1 MKIVVY
7 GDNKRTGILLEDTI
21 IDIAKVMTKKN
32 KTGATNLARLEN
44 IIYGGQG
51 IIDQIQTT
59 IENLGEVGDELF
71 IAADKTILHAPNIPS
86 ARIACAGGNYAEH
99 AVAMAK
105 LRIERGESSPIKG
118 DPRDYVRDRGFW
130 GFWKVGR
137 EAIGHNAVLPFPTRA
152 TYLDYEGEV
161 AIVLGK
167 TGKNI
172 QEKQINDYIW
182 GVTLLG
188 DWSIRMSP
196 EGGPMNFAMQK
207 NFDKSCSIGPC
218 ILVGEINCMEIG
230 LETRVN
236 NEVRQQFQSGEMA
249 FSYGEY
255 LEYLSRD
262 FTLYPG
268 DIISGGTGAGT
279 AADSSKIGDN
289 GKPLLDRFL
298 KPGDVVDIIS
308 PQIGLLR
315 TEIAVSEE

>member
-7 GDNKRTGILLEDTI
+7 GGNKRTGILHEDTI
-21 IDIAKVMTKKN
+21 IDIAKVMSKEN
-32 KTGATNLARLEN
+32 KASVTNLAHLEN
-44 IIYGGQG
+44 LIEGGQG
-51 IIDQIQTT
+51 LIDQLQTA

-71 IAADKTILHAPNIPS
+71 IAANTTTLHAPNISS

-99 AVAMAK
+99 AIAMAQ
-105 LRIERGESSPIKG
+105 RRVERGESNPING

-137 EAIGHNAVLPFPTRA
+137 EIIGHNAVLPFPTRA
-152 TYLDYEGEV
+152 TYLDFEGEV
-161 AIVLGK
+161 AVVLGK

-172 QEKQINDYIW
+172 KENQINDYIW

-218 ILVGEINCMEIG
+218 ILVGETNYMKID

-279 AADSSKIGDN
+279 AADSSKIGDD

>member
-86 ARIACAGGNYAEH
+86 ARIACVGGNYAEH

-137 EAIGHNAVLPFPTRA
+137 EAIGHNAILPFPTRA

-218 ILVGEINCMEIG
+218 ILVGETNCMEID

-279 AADSSKIGDN
+279 AADSSKIGDD

-298 KPGDVVDIIS
+298 KPGDVVEIIS

-315 TEIAVSEE
+315 TEIVVSEE

>member
-44 IIYGGQG
+44 MINGGQG

-137 EAIGHNAVLPFPTRA
+137 EAIGHNAILPFPTRA

>member
-137 EAIGHNAVLPFPTRA
+137 EAIGHNAILPFPTRA

>member
-44 IIYGGQG
+44 MINGGQG